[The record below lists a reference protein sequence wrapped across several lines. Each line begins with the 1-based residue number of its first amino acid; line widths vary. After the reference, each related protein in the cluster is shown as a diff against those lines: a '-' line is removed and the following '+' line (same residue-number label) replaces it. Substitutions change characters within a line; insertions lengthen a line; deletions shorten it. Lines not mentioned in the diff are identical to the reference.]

1 MQNSM
6 RSNCSRRSLLQA
18 DHPPVVRCQLSVVSC
33 PRSGNADGRHRFRGE
48 SVKTNFENLRIYQ
61 LSETVADQIWDI
73 VFDWDEFARGTI
85 GRQLVRSA
93 DSIGANIA
101 EGSGRGSFQDN
112 RRFVRIARGSLNE
125 TKHWLR
131 RAYKHKLLTT
141 TQVGELKPVLDE
153 LAPKLNAYL
162 RSIGPARSNTR
173 YDRPTD
179 DGQRTTDNGPRT
191 ND

>member
-1 MQNSM
+1 MTI
-6 RSNCSRRSLLQA
+6 R
-18 DHPPVVRCQLSVVSC
+18 PWSVVSC
-33 PRSGNADGRHRFRGE
+33 PLQVIRSPVLQDRHRFRE
-48 SVKTNFENLRIYQ
+48 EEVRTNFENLRIYQ
-61 LSETVADQIWDI
+61 LSEKVADQIWNI
-73 VFDWDEFARGTI
+73 VLDWEEFARGTI

-101 EGSGRGSFQDN
+101 EGSGRGSFPDN

-131 RAYKHKLLTT
+131 RAYKRKLLTT

-162 RSIGPARSNTR
+162 QSIGPVPSKG
-173 YDRPTD
+173 RPD
-179 DGQRTTDNGPRT
+179 QPSDNGATDNGPRT
-191 ND
+191 NDK